1 MNKTM
6 MLVTSSWGPR
16 KTFKLMPITPDA
28 IYNEGIFDP
37 DSKVLALIGKEKK
50 QSLHMLAKLNDLGDP
65 QELKIGKRANGKSYA
80 EERKPLESFYEYYVE
95 HPEEIV
101 NIINMIAINADTFDY
116 KEHMESPATPPA
128 GPKHS
133 GIITE
138 A

>member
-65 QELKIGKRANGKSYA
+65 QELTVNLMLKR
-80 EERKPLESFYEYYVE
+80 
-95 HPEEIV
+95 V
-101 NIINMIAINADTFDY
+101 N
-116 KEHMESPATPPA
+116 H
-128 GPKHS
+128 
-133 GIITE
+133 
-138 A
+138 